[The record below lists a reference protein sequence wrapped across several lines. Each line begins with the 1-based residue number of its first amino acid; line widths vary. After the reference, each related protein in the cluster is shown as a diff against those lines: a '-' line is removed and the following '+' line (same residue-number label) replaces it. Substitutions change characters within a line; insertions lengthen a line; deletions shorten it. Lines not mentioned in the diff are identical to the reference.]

1 MSQPILLI
9 QTAFLGDLLLTIP
22 LLKQLR
28 KVRPNSSI
36 HLVCR
41 KGLGS
46 VIKALGYIDEI
57 HEIQKGHRATYTK
70 LERDLAGYKF
80 EWIFCP
86 HPSVRSALFA
96 NKLKA
101 GRRVSF
107 KRFWNFPFFSDR
119 VSRSKC
125 PEALRLLGLLT
136 PLDKDFE
143 KQWVEWNSRDWNFKE
158 QGLLPTMPSDLSVSS
173 REKLLRAQPVL
184 PVAPRTW
191 AFFPG
196 SVWATKQWP
205 PSYFL
210 ELAQMVIKKG
220 DQVLWM
226 GGPDEKALCQEL
238 VEACPQ
244 SKSLAG
250 QTDLWETLVIL
261 SRCQGVVSND
271 SGGQHLAAVAGV
283 LTLSIFGP
291 TSLEFGFRPW
301 SEKSAVAEFEGLF
314 CRPCGP
320 HGHKKCPRGTLECQ
334 ASLKSEEVERIR
346 INLLNR
352 ASPSH

>member
-28 KVRPNSSI
+28 KIRPQSKI

-41 KGLGS
+41 KGLGP

-57 HEIQKGHRATYTK
+57 HEIQKGKASSYRELGNEIGK
-70 LERDLAGYKF
+70 IRF

-86 HPSVRSALFA
+86 HPSLRSALLVK
-96 NKLKA
+96 KLKA
-101 GRRVSF
+101 KRKIGF
-107 KRFWNFPFFSDR
+107 KNFWNFLFYSDR
-119 VSRSKC
+119 VARARA

-136 PLDKDFE
+136 ALDRDF
-143 KQWVEWNSRDWNFKE
+143 KRRWKTWVDQEWSLKE
-158 QGLLPTMPSDLSVSS
+158 DGLLPSMPPELSINT

-184 PVAPRTW
+184 PVGDRTW

-205 PSYFL
+205 PEHFL
-210 ELAQMVIKKG
+210 ELAKLALKKG

-226 GGPDEKALCQEL
+226 GGPDEKELCQEL

-244 SKSLAG
+244 SRSLAG
-250 QTDLWETLVIL
+250 QTDLWETLVVL

-283 LTLSIFGP
+283 STLSLFGP
-291 TSLEFGFRPW
+291 TSLQFGFRPW
-301 SEKSAVAEFEGLF
+301 SERSAVAEIEGLF

-334 ASLKSEEVERIR
+334 LGLKAESVEAIRLNLRTPSSLSR
-346 INLLNR
+346 
-352 ASPSH
+352 